1 MRATAAESRYMG
13 LIARL
18 PCVVC
23 VSLGYSSSPADNG
36 PVEVHHVA
44 EGSGERTNF
53 GVAPLCVEHHRGS
66 SGLHGMGTK
75 AFCALY
81 RPPFDNEYGLLVWT
95 AQELEKLL
103 WQTGKRIAA

>member
-1 MRATAAESRYMG
+1 MG
-13 LIARL
+13 LVAQL

-23 VSLGYSSSPADNG
+23 VSLGLRLDG

-44 EGSGERTNF
+44 EGSGVRTNY
-53 GVAPLCVEHHRGS
+53 GVAPLCVEHHRGQ

-95 AQELEKLL
+95 AEQLEKLL
-103 WQTGKRIAA
+103 WQTGKKLAA